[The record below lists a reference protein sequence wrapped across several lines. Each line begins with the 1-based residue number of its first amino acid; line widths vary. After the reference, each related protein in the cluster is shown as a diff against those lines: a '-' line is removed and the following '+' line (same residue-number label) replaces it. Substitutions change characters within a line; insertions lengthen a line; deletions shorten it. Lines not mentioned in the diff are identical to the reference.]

1 MSIILAGLDRGRRPA
16 GSDDPRS
23 LLTQGDLLVLGQREE
38 IKMFSKYG
46 LILFILSLTA
56 FIASILAEL
65 TFLTTFLFFM
75 SMVIGASLFILC
87 DNAEDDK
94 DGDQQ

>member
-1 MSIILAGLDRGRRPA
+1 MGAAAG
-16 GSDDPRS
+16 GSDDPA
-23 LLTQGDLLVLGQREE
+23 LKTPGDLLARGQRKE

-75 SMVIGASLFILC
+75 SMVIGALLFILC